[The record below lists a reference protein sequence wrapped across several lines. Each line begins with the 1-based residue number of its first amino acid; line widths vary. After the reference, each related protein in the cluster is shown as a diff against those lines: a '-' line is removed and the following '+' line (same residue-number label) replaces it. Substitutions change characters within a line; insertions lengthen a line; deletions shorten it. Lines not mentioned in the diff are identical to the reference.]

1 MYYVDSDVHISKL
14 AARLNYLDS
23 QNYNIFQ
30 VVPRNEFSVIVVYKD
45 KT

>member
-14 AARLNYLDS
+14 AERLNYLNIQHYD
-23 QNYNIFQ
+23 IFQ
-30 VVPRNEFSVIVVYKD
+30 VVHRNEYSVTIIYKD